1 VCRLGKA
8 TSASDATQAAA
19 GSETMTSCV
28 QDQKTLDQD
37 TGLGTLGVTYRNG
50 GQIRLPGVPN
60 DKETQS

>member
-1 VCRLGKA
+1 
-8 TSASDATQAAA
+8 
-19 GSETMTSCV
+19 MTSCV